1 MLNGIG
7 VVVILVCVFGSFVIS
22 GGSLG
27 VILEAL
33 PHEFMAIGGAAI
45 GSFILAN
52 NFGTVKK
59 ALAGVARVFKGS
71 HWKNDDYRDLL
82 ALLFSL
88 LATFR
93 KGGATAIEPHVES
106 PETSS
111 LFSLYPRLLKDQELI
126 GFICDYLRMMTVNFE
141 DPHQLAEAMEGDI
154 ERHYEEQLK
163 PQHALQVMADGLP
176 ALGIVAAVLGVIKTM
191 ASIDQPTEVLGAMIG
206 GALVGTFLGV
216 LLSYCFVGP
225 VSSKL
230 HQIVDEDTKPFQLAK
245 TAIVA
250 YAQGLPTQ
258 VAVEL
263 ARRMTPSAYAP
274 TFSELETSLDEAK
287 DRLNAKPADASARR
301 GGDEAR
307 ERPNAKAA

>member
-7 VVVILVCVFGSFVIS
+7 VVIILVCVFGSFIMS
-22 GGSLG
+22 GGSLP
-27 VILEAL
+27 VILHAL
-33 PHEFMAIGGAAI
+33 PHELMAIGGAAV

-52 NFGTVKK
+52 NFDVVKK
-59 ALAGVARVFKGS
+59 ALGGVKRVFVGV
-71 HWKNDDYRDLL
+71 HWKGDDYRDLL

-93 KGGATAIEPHVES
+93 KGGATAIEPHIES
-106 PETSS
+106 PETSPF
-111 LFSLYPRLLKDQELI
+111 FSAYPRLLKDQKLVQ
-126 GFICDYLRMMTVNFE
+126 FICDYLRMMTVNFE
-141 DPHQLAEAMEGDI
+141 DPHQLSEAMEFDV
-154 ERHYEEQLK
+154 ERHYEEELV
-163 PQHALQVMADGLP
+163 PQHSLQVMADGLP

-191 ASIDQPTEVLGAMIG
+191 ASIDQPTNILGAMIG

-225 VSSKL
+225 IASKL
-230 HQIVDEDTKPFQLAK
+230 HQIVEDDIQPYQLVK

-250 YAQGLPTQ
+250 YAQGVPTQ

-263 ARRMTPSAYAP
+263 ARRMTPAIHAP
-274 TFSELETSLDEAK
+274 TFSELEISLDAAK
-287 DRLNAKPADASARR
+287 ESLNAKPGEARR
-301 GGDEAR
+301 ADDAR